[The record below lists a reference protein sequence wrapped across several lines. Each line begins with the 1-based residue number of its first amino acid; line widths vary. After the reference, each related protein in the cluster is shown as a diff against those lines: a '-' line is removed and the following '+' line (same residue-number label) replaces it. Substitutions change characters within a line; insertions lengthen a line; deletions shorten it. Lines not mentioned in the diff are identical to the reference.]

1 LPAGVHPPGW
11 TLLFVYEKE
20 SPSMRSLAADGRTAA
35 SRRRRGSVVAL
46 LATAPVLLGATAVF
60 SAPTAGASVATP
72 STTLVIAAAYG
83 GGGGAKSYY
92 GDDFVELFNASS
104 SPQSL
109 GGLSVQ
115 EAGEGGTVNAAE
127 TTALNDVTL
136 QPGQYFLL
144 AGQNAGAGSQ
154 QAFPVAPDQTNPA
167 LGIEGDASAVF
178 LVNGTAT
185 VAPNTDPSI
194 IDEVGWGNG
203 TGDGAKGTDFLDSA
217 AGTLTQAQAVVR
229 LGAGCTNTNNN
240 GNDFVVQNANLTAP
254 VAPILDTASPARRCT
269 DAPPPPPP
277 LNLNWGTANLA
288 EGVATDNNGA
298 VYASLTGRNVV
309 ETGPDGAD
317 TVVAGSFEDTG
328 ETGDGGPATA
338 ATLNSPAGLAVDG
351 AGDLFIADTENNDI
365 REVTPDGNIKV
376 VAGNGT
382 EGYRGNGGPA
392 TAAELDNPQDVA
404 VDAAGD
410 LFIAD
415 TYNNVIREVK
425 PSGTI
430 STFAGNGTA
439 GFAGDNGPASAA
451 ELTSPDGVAVDAL
464 GNVYVADTGNN
475 VIRRVSTS
483 GVITTVAG
491 NVAADQA
498 NDGLGGDSGDGGPAT
513 AAQLDAPEGVA
524 VDRAGDLYIADTFND
539 AIRQVTP
546 AGVISTLAKDV
557 NTATAV
563 AVDNS
568 TGDVYAT
575 EPNLDAIAQVSG
587 LPIPGPAAGGPSA
600 SAPSAETPESP
611 LAVSLPLAALGIGA
625 VAFAAHRRRTR
636 RHRAR

>member
-1 LPAGVHPPGW
+1 M
-11 TLLFVYEKE
+11 K
-20 SPSMRSLAADGRTAA
+20 SLARADDRSARPAA
-35 SRRRRGSVVAL
+35 LRRRMGPVVAL
-46 LATAPVLLGATAVF
+46 VATAPVLMGAAAVF

-83 GGGGAKSYY
+83 GGGGAKSFY
-92 GDDFVELFNASS
+92 GADFVELFNASS
-104 SPQSL
+104 SPQRL

-127 TTALNDVTL
+127 TTPLNDVTL

-154 QAFPVAPDQTNPA
+154 QTFPVAPDQTNPA

-185 VAPNTDPSI
+185 VTPNTDPSI
-194 IDEVGWGNG
+194 IDEVGWGDG
-203 TGDGAKGTDFLDSA
+203 TNDGAKGADFLGSP

-240 GNDFVVQNANLTAP
+240 GHDFVVQNANLTAP
-254 VAPILDTASPARRCT
+254 IAPILDSSSPARLCA
-269 DAPPPPPP
+269 DVPPPPPP
-277 LNLNWGTANLA
+277 VNLNWGTANLA
-288 EGVATDNNGA
+288 EGVATDNNGT

-317 TVVAGSFEDTG
+317 IVVAGSLEDTG
-328 ETGDGGPATA
+328 ETGDGGPATS

-382 EGYRGNGGPA
+382 EGYRGDGGPA

-404 VDAAGD
+404 VDASGD

-439 GFAGDNGPASAA
+439 GFAGDNGPATAA
-451 ELTSPDGVAVDAL
+451 ELASPDGVAVDAL
-464 GNVYVADTGNN
+464 GNVYIADTGNN

-498 NDGLGGDSGDGGPAT
+498 NDGLRGDSGDGGPAT

-611 LAVSLPLAALGIGA
+611 LAVALPLAALGIG
-625 VAFAAHRRRTR
+625 VVVYAANGRRTR
-636 RHRAR
+636 RRLAR